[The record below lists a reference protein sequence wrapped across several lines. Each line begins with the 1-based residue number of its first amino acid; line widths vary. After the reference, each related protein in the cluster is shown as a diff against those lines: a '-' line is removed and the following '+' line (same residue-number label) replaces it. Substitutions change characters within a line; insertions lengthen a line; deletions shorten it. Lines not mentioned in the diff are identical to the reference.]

1 MSSLEYIPSDEAG
14 WTDRSDW
21 STLLCSSEPSEMPPA
36 AAESVQLVLARAE
49 AAERERDRLIEDVR
63 HLRAQLDAGRE
74 EIRRRDHAEA
84 ELRRLLLS
92 AHQLARE
99 LTQPN
104 EKEALPRGLAESPGP
119 AKRNRWA
126 FFARR

>member
-1 MSSLEYIPSDEAG
+1 MSSLDYMPSDEAG

-21 STLLCSSEPSEMPPA
+21 STLLCGSDPSEMPPA

-74 EIRRRDHAEA
+74 EIQRRDHAEA

-99 LTQPN
+99 LAQQL
-104 EKEALPRGLAESPGP
+104 EQKALPVGP
-119 AKRNRWA
+119 AELPAPMKRNRWA
-126 FFARR
+126 LFARR